1 MATVAPL
8 PTSPVTAVAGR
19 RPPGGLFRQ
28 ALRLWR
34 TRIGLV
40 LVAVLVFI
48 AIFGHY
54 FAPFGPTDFAG
65 APNQTR
71 GGDLRFGADQLS
83 IFQIDARLVV
93 RLELAGFERAPHC
106 CFDLQAAHNFS
117 IHARLEQLNVSSS
130 AGLRER
136 QRRIGIAQKH
146 LRPCAVSRK
155 QRYADADADVDLL
168 SLDLERF

>member
-8 PTSPVTAVAGR
+8 PSSPVTAVAGR
-19 RPPGGLFRQ
+19 RTRGGLFRQ
-28 ALRLWR
+28 AARLWR

-71 GGDLRFGADQLS
+71 GGDLRFGADQLGQDVWS
-83 IFQIDARLVV
+83 RFLYGGRTILV
-93 RLELAGFERAPHC
+93 LSALAT
-106 CFDLQAAHNFS
+106 
-117 IHARLEQLNVSSS
+117 
-130 AGLRER
+130 
-136 QRRIGIAQKH
+136 
-146 LRPCAVSRK
+146 
-155 QRYADADADVDLL
+155 LL
-168 SLDLERF
+168 